1 MAEALLLRPLHDDPQ
16 AMEKFRREQLYA
28 PLPGT
33 KEAKVSAQA
42 KALAAM
48 GLSFEDVDRAMASR
62 RAKAKTTDDG

>member
-1 MAEALLLRPLHDDPQ
+1 
-16 AMEKFRREQLYA
+16 MEKFRREQLYA